1 MDESWATRTGRWRR
15 RMLHQAMRSLGE
27 RLYEVIR
34 VDIAEGALPAG
45 ALLPTAQRVAQE
57 LAIDATD
64 VRAAFARLLA
74 DGHLA
79 QRKDGVLF
87 IPSRD
92 SNVEVSVGDATQ
104 IRFEGALLKAIREAA
119 ARGLDSS
126 EATGMFKAAVQ
137 RLREI
142 ERERDADRD
151 D

>member
-1 MDESWATRTGRWRR
+1 MDDYWAARTGRWRR
-15 RMLHQAMRSLGE
+15 KMLLQATHSLGE

-57 LAIDATD
+57 LAIDVTD
-64 VRAAFARLLA
+64 VRAAYARLLA
-74 DGHLA
+74 DGHIA
-79 QRKDGVLF
+79 QRKDGVLV
-87 IPSRD
+87 IPGRD
-92 SNVEVSVGDATQ
+92 LNVEASVGDATQ
-104 IRFEGALLKAIREAA
+104 IRFEAALLSAIREAA

-142 ERERDADRD
+142 ERDRDADRD